1 MRLFALYATSIICG
15 FCLMALEMMGGRF
28 LQPVFGTGI
37 DVWSAII
44 TVFILS
50 LSIGYV
56 LGGRLADRC
65 RTNRALGWIIL
76 FSGILYLFLP
86 VIARPFLD
94 AAGSG
99 LHSLKLG
106 VLIAAL
112 VLFFVPSVL
121 LGCISPMLVKLVF
134 TDAEKVGSTTGLLYA
149 VGSVGNVLGILV
161 STYVMLWYLPLNTSM
176 LGMGVVLCLT
186 GIAHLAKTV
195 DALGVKPTALDDY
208 VEPRPVKGVRTTSGG
223 AA

>member
-56 LGGRLADRC
+56 LGGRIADRS
-65 RTNRALGWIIL
+65 RTNRSLGWIIL
-76 FSGILYLFLP
+76 FSGILYLLLP

-94 AAGSG
+94 AAGGS
-99 LHSLKLG
+99 LHGLKLG

-149 VGSVGNVLGILV
+149 VGSIGNVLGILV
-161 STYVMLWYLPLNTSM
+161 STYVMLWLFPLNSSM

-186 GIAHLAKTV
+186 GIAHLAKRV
-195 DALGVKPTALDDY
+195 EALGVKHTPLDDY
-208 VEPRPVKGVRTTSGG
+208 VEDTRPARSAEGT
-223 AA
+223 A